1 MRAAHHQHMMSA
13 SRQQL
18 PPTRHHLVRTCFH
31 KSAISLRIAIA
42 TWSFLRFSFIF
53 AMRRAQKETVF
64 GADLS
69 TLGQDESTECPN
81 IVLKLVTELLL
92 SVRAQELQHLY
103 SVKPSVVEVD
113 ALCQEIDSVAASNLR
128 LDKYSSSVVDEALKR
143 VFQRAKQPIIPLVV
157 AAAIDR
163 CGDGLNSAFANQQL
177 AIMPKVRFNLVI
189 KHRSLCN
196 LPLSVQFHSLGVLA
210 QVFACHL

>member
-1 MRAAHHQHMMSA
+1 
-13 SRQQL
+13 
-18 PPTRHHLVRTCFH
+18 
-31 KSAISLRIAIA
+31 
-42 TWSFLRFSFIF
+42 
-53 AMRRAQKETVF
+53 MRRAQKETVF

-92 SVRAQELQHLY
+92 SNRAQELKQLY
-103 SVKPSVVEVD
+103 SVKPSLVEVD
-113 ALCQEIDSVAASNLR
+113 ALCQEIDSVPASNLR
-128 LDKYSSSVVDEALKR
+128 LDKHSSAVVDEALKR